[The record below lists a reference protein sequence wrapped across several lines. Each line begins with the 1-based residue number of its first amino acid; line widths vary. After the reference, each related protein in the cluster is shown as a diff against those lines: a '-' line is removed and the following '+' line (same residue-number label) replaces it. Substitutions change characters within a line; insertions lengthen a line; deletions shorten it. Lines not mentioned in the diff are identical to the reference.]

1 MVKSDWSTRPLE
13 DELGEVL
20 RAELLSWPGVA
31 ARPMMG
37 SLGFFRGRSRQE
49 RRGQMLGC
57 YVNRA
62 LAKKKAEYMNRP
74 GEASLVWVRLRA
86 KDAERALKCSR
97 VRESRLGFKGWVE
110 IPLASRGHL
119 EEAVRWLGCA
129 YERPAATES
138 KRKGR
143 QANRKGA

>member
-1 MVKSDWSTRPLE
+1 MVRSDWSTRPLE

-37 SLGFFRGRSRQE
+37 SLAFFRGRPRQK
-49 RRGQMLGC
+49 RGGQMLGC

-62 LAKKKAEYMNRP
+62 LAKRKADYMNRP
-74 GEASLVWVRLRA
+74 DEPPLVWVRLRVQ
-86 KDAERALKCSR
+86 DAERALKRRR
-97 VRESRLGFKGWVE
+97 VQESRLGFKGWVE
-110 IPLASRGHL
+110 ISLASRGHL

-129 YERPAATES
+129 YERPARTEP

-143 QANRKGA
+143 VVSGL